1 MKAQLFSI
9 LAAAVLL
16 LATTSCSKDD
26 NTINVAE
33 LEKELVGVWWD
44 EFEYADVTETGV
56 PFTRVLLAIVA
67 DADHTG
73 CIYLGVFDDSS
84 DEPVAVYG
92 GPDDAGFTWRLLEDG
107 RVLLGDPVTG
117 ETYSLV
123 RSMTRAL
130 TRADSGSY
138 GEGMTDVS
146 STSVTYADNSVTVT
160 NDNYSGTLEKA
171 DTEKSAAI
179 EEKLKNFN
187 TNGNGYEVIGIG
199 EPNAPAGVKYFEDYN
214 IWDDEW

>member
-9 LAAAVLL
+9 LAAVALL
-16 LATTSCSKDD
+16 LCMTGCSKDEATPS
-26 NTINVAE
+26 NTAKLSE
-33 LEKELVGVWWD
+33 QDLVGLWWD
-44 EFEYADVTETGV
+44 EFEYADVTETGQ
-56 PFTRVLLAIVA
+56 PFTRALLAVKA

-117 ETYSLV
+117 ETYALV

-160 NDNYSGTLEKA
+160 NDNYSGTLVKA
-171 DTEKSAAI
+171 NAEQAAAI

-199 EPNAPAGVKYFEDYN
+199 EPNAPAGAKRYSGY
-214 IWDDEW
+214 DE